1 MKCPYCRSVDIPLYK
16 RILKSEIRCYN
27 CSNIMVFS
35 ELKRFLAVCP
45 FILLTSLHFVTNNVS
60 NKLIMA
66 VCGLVISLLLLISIK
81 PSKIN

>member
-27 CSNIMVFS
+27 CSNMMVFS

-45 FILLTSLHFVTNNVS
+45 FWD
-60 NKLIMA
+60 
-66 VCGLVISLLLLISIK
+66 
-81 PSKIN
+81 